1 MAICCASSPGS
12 AGSCWAK
19 GTSGPTRPAGQSASK
34 TKTSIKC
41 CFEKFLSVIFKIC
54 KSFMFAF
61 LFRAFKEVTVYR
73 GQRAIRSVLSASF
86 TWNELLYRKI
96 GNYCFLFCCIR
107 MYLPHLHFKVQCVTS
122 TVFFLAFFFRVLL
135 EKLGHQVNKEI
146 QECRYFSSSCDDNVQ
161 LSTHQTLSTHNHPTH
176 STPHARTR
184 HHFPECIHLRACAH
198 SVPTQPLSQSSP
210 HHATL
215 NLIDALLLV
224 QGLPGPQG
232 PIGVPGEKVGRMS
245 FHLI

>member
-1 MAICCASSPGS
+1 
-12 AGSCWAK
+12 
-19 GTSGPTRPAGQSASK
+19 
-34 TKTSIKC
+34 
-41 CFEKFLSVIFKIC
+41 
-54 KSFMFAF
+54 
-61 LFRAFKEVTVYR
+61 
-73 GQRAIRSVLSASF
+73 
-86 TWNELLYRKI
+86 
-96 GNYCFLFCCIR
+96 
-107 MYLPHLHFKVQCVTS
+107 MYLPHLHLNFKVQCVTS
-122 TVFFLAFFFRVLL
+122 TVFFSLAFFFRVLL

-146 QECRYFSSSCDDNVQ
+146 QERRYFSSSRHDDDVQ
-161 LSTHQTLSTHNHPTH
+161 LSTHHALSTHNHPTH
-176 STPHARTR
+176 STPRARTR
-184 HHFPECIHLRACAH
+184 HRFPECTHLRACAH

>member
-1 MAICCASSPGS
+1 MAICCALSPGS

-19 GTSGPTRPAGQSASK
+19 GISGPTRPAGQSASK

-41 CFEKFLSVIFKIC
+41 CFEKCLSVIFKIH

-73 GQRAIRSVLSASF
+73 GQRAIRSVLSTSF

-122 TVFFLAFFFRVLL
+122 TVFFFLPFFS
-135 EKLGHQVNKEI
+135 G
-146 QECRYFSSSCDDNVQ
+146 SCWRNWATR
-161 LSTHQTLSTHNHPTH
+161 STRKSRNAGTSVHPVTTTFNCQHTTH
-176 STPHARTR
+176 
-184 HHFPECIHLRACAH
+184 
-198 SVPTQPLSQSSP
+198 
-210 HHATL
+210 
-215 NLIDALLLV
+215 
-224 QGLPGPQG
+224 
-232 PIGVPGEKVGRMS
+232 
-245 FHLI
+245 